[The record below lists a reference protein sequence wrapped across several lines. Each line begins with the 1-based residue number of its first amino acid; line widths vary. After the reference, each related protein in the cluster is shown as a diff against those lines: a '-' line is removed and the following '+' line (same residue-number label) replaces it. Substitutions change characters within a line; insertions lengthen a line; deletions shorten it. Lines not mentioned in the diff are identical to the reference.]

1 MSAVLNVH
9 KAPVSASKTA
19 AVREKSGELPLV
31 LDLDGALIRTDIL
44 FETFISYVRANPL
57 RLFQVAAW
65 LCRGRAVLKQRL
77 AQAAVL
83 DVDGLPATEDLVSFA
98 AREAAHGRAVHL
110 ATATDTLVA
119 HRIAQRFPFI
129 SRVFAS
135 DGETNLKARAKAKV
149 LSEAFP
155 NGFSYAG
162 DSRADLPVWKAASES
177 IVVNP
182 TPGVLRA
189 ARIIREPV
197 EVFARPKTGLRF
209 AAKVLR
215 LHQWAKNGLIFAP
228 LMLGGLLFD
237 LHAWALAGAGFLA
250 LSLLASAT
258 YLLNDLFDLADDRR
272 HWSKRNRP
280 LASGRLKI
288 AHALVLIP
296 AGMIAAYAIAAWIG
310 PVAIVFLTTYLVLT
324 LAYSFRLKRIELLDA
339 AVLATLFTVRLG
351 FGVALASVALSP
363 WLLVFSMFL
372 FLSLSFAKRHVE
384 VTRMEARGRTEAAG
398 RGYKAGDGPMIAMIG
413 AASGL
418 AAVQVLV
425 MYVMNEAYS
434 AGTYAQP
441 LMLWAVPPILFL
453 WIARI
458 WLLAQRGELDDD
470 PVAFAVKDGP
480 SLLMGAVLGMVFL
493 AALIGSPF
501 QV

>member
-1 MSAVLNVH
+1 MPANLDAQRAVLPAQTTD
-9 KAPVSASKTA
+9 KTDKSAD
-19 AVREKSGELPLV
+19 LPLV

-44 FETFISYVRANPL
+44 FETFISYVRQNPL

-65 LCRGRAVLKQRL
+65 VMRGRAVLKQKL
-77 AQAAVL
+77 AQKAVL

-98 AREAAHGRAVHL
+98 AREAALGREIHL
-110 ATATDTLVA
+110 ATATDSLVA
-119 HRIAQRFPFI
+119 HRIKKRFPFI

-135 DGETNLKARAKAKV
+135 DGATNLKAQAKAAALV
-149 LSEAFP
+149 EAFP
-155 NGFSYAG
+155 NGFAYAG
-162 DSRADLPVWKAASES
+162 DSRADVPVWKAAQQSL
-177 IVVNP
+177 VVNP

-189 ARIIREPV
+189 ARTVREPV
-197 EVFARPKTGLRF
+197 KIFERPATGFKF

-228 LMLGGLLFD
+228 LMLGGLLFNVE
-237 LHAWALAGAGFLA
+237 AWTLAAAGFLA

-272 HWSKRNRP
+272 HWSKRTRP

-288 AHALVLIP
+288 SHALVLIP
-296 AGMIAAYAIAAWIG
+296 TGMIAAYAIAAWIG
-310 PVAIVFLTTYLVLT
+310 PVAIAFLTIYLALT
-324 LAYSFRLKRIELLDA
+324 LAYSFSLKKIELLDA

-351 FGVALASVALSP
+351 FGVALAGVVFSP

-384 VTRMEARGRTEAAG
+384 VTRMEARGRTKAAG
-398 RGYKAGDGPMIAMIG
+398 RGYKAGDGPMVAMIG

-418 AAVQVLV
+418 AAVQVMV

-434 AGTYAQP
+434 AGAYTQP

-493 AALIGSPF
+493 AALVGSPF
-501 QV
+501 

>member
-1 MSAVLNVH
+1 MPAIPDTQHPPLVVPM
-9 KAPVSASKTA
+9 PVPPGKPAQM
-19 AVREKSGELPLV
+19 PLV

-44 FETFISYVRANPL
+44 FETFVAYVRENPL

-65 LCRGRAVLKQRL
+65 ALRGRAVLKQKL
-77 AQAAVL
+77 AQAATL
-83 DVDGLPATEDLVSFA
+83 DVDGLPVTEDLVSYA
-98 AREAAHGRAVHL
+98 AREAAHGRLVCL
-110 ATATDTLVA
+110 ATATDIHVA
-119 HRIAQRFPFI
+119 HRFAERFPFI
-129 SRVFAS
+129 TRVFAS
-135 DGETNLKARAKAKV
+135 DGETNLKSAAKAAA
-149 LSEAFP
+149 LTDAFP
-155 NGFSYAG
+155 DGFEYAG
-162 DSRADLPVWKAASES
+162 DSRADIAVWRAASRS
-177 IVVNP
+177 IVVNASS
-182 TPGVLRA
+182 GVLRA
-189 ARIIREPV
+189 ARAIREPAQ
-197 EVFARPKTGLRF
+197 VFARPKTGFRF
-209 AAKVLR
+209 VAKVLR

-237 LHAWALAGAGFLA
+237 ASAWVLAGAGFLA

-272 HWSKRNRP
+272 HWSKSKRP

-288 AHALVLIP
+288 AHALLLIP
-296 AGMIAAYAIAAWIG
+296 AGMMSAYAIAAWIG
-310 PVAIVFLTTYLVLT
+310 PIAIVFLTAYLALT

-339 AVLATLFTVRLG
+339 AVLATLFTLRLG

-384 VTRMEARGRTEAAG
+384 VTRMEARGRKEAAG
-398 RGYKAGDGPMIAMIG
+398 RGYKAGDGPMVAMIG

-418 AAVQVLV
+418 AAVQVMV
-425 MYVMNEAYS
+425 MYVMNEAYT
-434 AGTYAQP
+434 AGTYTQP

-453 WIARI
+453 WIARV

-480 SLLMGAVLGMVFL
+480 SLLLGAVLGMVFL
-493 AALIGSPF
+493 AALFGSP
-501 QV
+501 V

>member
-1 MSAVLNVH
+1 MPAIHDVKRAPSA
-9 KAPVSASKTA
+9 APRAGIA
-19 AVREKSGELPLV
+19 DKSGALPLV

-44 FETFISYVRANPL
+44 FETFVSVVRRNPL

-65 LCRGRAVLKQRL
+65 LLRGRAILKQKL
-77 AQAAVL
+77 AEAAVL
-83 DVDGLPATEDLVSFA
+83 DVDGLPATEELVSYA
-98 AREAAHGRAVHL
+98 AREAALGRQVHL
-110 ATATDTLVA
+110 ATATDSLIA
-119 HRIAQRFPFI
+119 HRIKKRFPFI
-129 SRVFAS
+129 ARVFAS
-135 DGETNLKARAKAKV
+135 DGETNLKARAKAQV
-149 LSEAFP
+149 LTEAFP
-155 NGFSYAG
+155 DGFAYAG
-162 DSRADLPVWKAASES
+162 DSRADVPVWKAARES
-177 IVVNP
+177 LVVNP
-182 TPGVLRA
+182 TPAVLRA
-189 ARIIREPV
+189 ARSVREPV
-197 EVFARPKTGLRF
+197 KIFERPRAGFRF

-237 LHAWALAGAGFLA
+237 MQAWVLAAAGFLA

-272 HWSKRNRP
+272 HWSKRDRP

-288 AHALVLIP
+288 AHALMLIP
-296 AGMIAAYAIAAWIG
+296 AGMVAAYAIAAWIG
-310 PVAIVFLTTYLVLT
+310 PIAIAFLTTYLALT
-324 LAYSFRLKRIELLDA
+324 LAYSFSLKKIELLDA

-351 FGVALASVALSP
+351 FGVALAGVAFSP

-384 VTRMEARGRTEAAG
+384 VTRMEARGRTQAAG
-398 RGYKAGDGPMIAMIG
+398 RGYKAGDGPMVAMIG

-418 AAVQVLV
+418 AAVQVMV
-425 MYVMNEAYS
+425 MYVMNEAYT
-434 AGTYAQP
+434 AGPYAQP

-493 AALIGSPF
+493 AALVGSPF
-501 QV
+501 

>member
-1 MSAVLNVH
+1 MPAIPDTQHPPLVVPM
-9 KAPVSASKTA
+9 PVTPGKPAQM
-19 AVREKSGELPLV
+19 PLV

-44 FETFISYVRANPL
+44 FETFVAYVRENPL

-65 LCRGRAVLKQRL
+65 ALRGRAVLKQKL
-77 AQAAVL
+77 ARAATL
-83 DVDGLPATEDLVSFA
+83 DVDGLPVTEDLVSYA
-98 AREAAHGRAVHL
+98 AREAAHGRMVCL
-110 ATATDTLVA
+110 ATATDRLIA
-119 HRIAQRFPFI
+119 DRIAERFPFI
-129 SRVFAS
+129 SKVFAS
-135 DGETNLKARAKAKV
+135 DGETNLKSSAKAAV
-149 LSEAFP
+149 LTKAFP
-155 NGFSYAG
+155 DGFEYAG
-162 DSRADLPVWKAASES
+162 DSRADVPVWRAASRS

-182 TPGVLRA
+182 TAGVLRA
-189 ARIIREPV
+189 ARTIREP
-197 EVFARPKTGLRF
+197 EQVFARPKTGFRF
-209 AAKVLR
+209 VAKVLR

-237 LHAWALAGAGFLA
+237 ASAWVLAGAGFLA

-272 HWSKRNRP
+272 HWSKSKRP

-288 AHALVLIP
+288 AHALLLIP
-296 AGMIAAYAIAAWIG
+296 AGMMSAYAIAAWIG
-310 PVAIVFLTTYLVLT
+310 PIAIVFLTAYLALT

-339 AVLATLFTVRLG
+339 AVLATLFTLRLG

-384 VTRMEARGRTEAAG
+384 VTRMEARGRKEAAG
-398 RGYKAGDGPMIAMIG
+398 RGYKAGDGPMVAMIG

-418 AAVQVLV
+418 AAVQVMV
-425 MYVMNEAYS
+425 MYVMNEAYT
-434 AGTYAQP
+434 AGTYTQP

-453 WIARI
+453 WIARV

-480 SLLMGAVLGMVFL
+480 SLLLGAVLGMVFL
-493 AALIGSPF
+493 AALFGSP
-501 QV
+501 V

>member
-1 MSAVLNVH
+1 MPAIYDAKQSTLTAENAGTLDKSAD
-9 KAPVSASKTA
+9 
-19 AVREKSGELPLV
+19 LPLV

-44 FETFISYVRANPL
+44 FETFIAYVRKNPL
-57 RLFQVAAW
+57 RLFQVASW
-65 LCRGRAVLKQRL
+65 VVRGRAVLKQKL
-77 AQAAVL
+77 AEKAVL
-83 DVDGLPATEDLVSFA
+83 DVESLPATEDLVSFA
-98 AREAAHGRAVHL
+98 AREAAMGRKVHL
-110 ATATDTLVA
+110 ATATDSLVA
-119 HRIAQRFPFI
+119 HRIKKRFPFI

-135 DGETNLKARAKAKV
+135 DGATNLKSKAKAAV
-149 LSEAFP
+149 LVEAFP
-155 NGFSYAG
+155 EGFAYAG
-162 DSRADLPVWKAASES
+162 DSRADVAVWKAAQES

-182 TPGVLRA
+182 TPSVLRA
-189 ARIIREPV
+189 ARAVREPV
-197 EVFARPKTGLRF
+197 EVFERPRTGF
-209 AAKVLR
+209 KFVAKVLR

-228 LMLGGLLFD
+228 LLLGGLMFNVQ
-237 LHAWALAGAGFLA
+237 AWTLAAAGFLA

-272 HWSKRNRP
+272 HWSKRKRP

-296 AGMIAAYAIAAWIG
+296 AGMVAAYAIAAWIG
-310 PVAIVFLTTYLVLT
+310 PVAIGFLTLYLALT
-324 LAYSFRLKRIELLDA
+324 LAYSFSLKKIELLDA

-351 FGVALASVALSP
+351 FGVALAGVVFSP

-384 VTRMEARGRTEAAG
+384 VTRMEAHGRTKAAG
-398 RGYKAGDGPMIAMIG
+398 RGYKVGDGPMVAMIG

-418 AAVQVLV
+418 ASVQVLV

-434 AGTYAQP
+434 AGAYAQP
-441 LMLWAVPPILFL
+441 LMLWAAPPILFL

-480 SLLMGAVLGMVFL
+480 SLLLGAVLGMVFA
-493 AALIGSPF
+493 AALLGSPL
-501 QV
+501 

>member
-1 MSAVLNVH
+1 MPAIHDVTR
-9 KAPVSASKTA
+9 APAAAPKT
-19 AVREKSGELPLV
+19 EITDKSGALPLV

-44 FETFISYVRANPL
+44 FETFVAFVRQNPL
-57 RLFQVAAW
+57 RLLQVAAW
-65 LCRGRAVLKQRL
+65 LLRGRAILKQKL
-77 AQAAVL
+77 AEAAVL
-83 DVDGLPATEDLVSFA
+83 DVDGLPATEDLVSYA
-98 AREAAHGRAVHL
+98 AREAALGRQVHL
-110 ATATDTLVA
+110 ATATDSLIA
-119 HRIAQRFPFI
+119 HRIKKRFPFI

-135 DGETNLKARAKAKV
+135 DGETNLKSRAKAQALTK
-149 LSEAFP
+149 AFP
-155 NGFSYAG
+155 DGFAYAG
-162 DSRADLPVWKAASES
+162 DSRADVPVWKAATES
-177 IVVNP
+177 LVVNP
-182 TPGVLRA
+182 TPAVLRA
-189 ARIIREPV
+189 ARSIREPV
-197 EVFARPKTGLRF
+197 EIFERPKAGFRF

-237 LHAWALAGAGFLA
+237 AQAWGLAAAGFLA

-288 AHALVLIP
+288 AHALMLIP
-296 AGMIAAYAIAAWIG
+296 AGMVAAYAIAAWIG
-310 PVAIVFLTTYLVLT
+310 PVAIVFLTTYLALT
-324 LAYSFRLKRIELLDA
+324 LAYSFSLKKIELLDA

-351 FGVALASVALSP
+351 FGVALVGVVFSP

-384 VTRMEARGRTEAAG
+384 VTRMEARGRTQAAG
-398 RGYKAGDGPMIAMIG
+398 RGYKAGDGPMVAMIG

-418 AAVQVLV
+418 AAVQVMV

-434 AGTYAQP
+434 AGAYTQP

-493 AALIGSPF
+493 AALVGSPF
-501 QV
+501 